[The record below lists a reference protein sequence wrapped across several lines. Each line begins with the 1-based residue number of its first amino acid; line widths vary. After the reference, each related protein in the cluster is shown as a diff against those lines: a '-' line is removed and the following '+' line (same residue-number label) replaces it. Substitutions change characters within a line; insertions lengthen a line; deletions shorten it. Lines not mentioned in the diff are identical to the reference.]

1 MYCRG
6 MTRTERLRLAKG
18 WAQPQLAE
26 YLGVTQATV
35 SRLENGQDE
44 SGPVSRLLD
53 LLEGQ
58 LILELVEDEPSALAA
73 AAGADAVPADSAER
87 AA

>member
-53 LLEGQ
+53 LLAAE
-58 LILELVEDEPSALAA
+58 IAA
-73 AAGADAVPADSAER
+73 AAAPAPDSEPPGCAER

>member
-1 MYCRG
+1 MYCCS

-53 LLEGQ
+53 LLAAE
-58 LILELVEDEPSALAA
+58 ITSAAAPATDSEPS
-73 AAGADAVPADSAER
+73 GCAER

>member
-18 WAQPQLAE
+18 WAQPQLAD

-53 LLEGQ
+53 LLAAE
-58 LILELVEDEPSALAA
+58 ISSAPAPA
-73 AAGADAVPADSAER
+73 PDAVASDCAER

>member
-53 LLEGQ
+53 LLSAE
-58 LILELVEDEPSALAA
+58 LEALAPPAPVDDRA
-73 AAGADAVPADSAER
+73 ADPSVCSER

>member
-1 MYCRG
+1 MYCRA

-18 WAQPQLAE
+18 WAQPQLAD

-53 LLEGQ
+53 LL
-58 LILELVEDEPSALAA
+58 AA
-73 AAGADAVPADSAER
+73 EISPAPAPAADAVASDSAER